1 MAHIDKLIQCSIAIA
16 LGYVMNFL
24 DAAFE
29 ILKQANT
36 SLHYTEIARR
46 AMSRELLVT
55 SGQTPEAT
63 MGSRLYVDTNRPESR
78 FRRVGRGHFELAKQ
92 VNGDEIGQ
100 RVEDIN
106 TQTRK
111 QLRQALAVMPAD
123 RFEALIG
130 ELLIA
135 IGFNEASVHV
145 TRYSGDRGIDVRGD
159 LSAGGITQIRAAVQA
174 KKWKH
179 NVQATTV
186 REVRGSLTSQE
197 QGIIITTSDF
207 SRGAREEA
215 NAVGKTPISLVN
227 GHMLLELLIAH
238 EIGVTKHQHTVL
250 ALDEEWWGEVTGGV
264 TVETPSLDPSNAKAQ
279 LTETMQVTFPI
290 MVRAGNNEGKTALLH
305 GPAGSMTYDGQQY
318 GSPSMAGKAASGWSS
333 CNGWTYW
340 RFEDPTTH
348 EWLTIEHLRVKPG
361 VND

>member
-1 MAHIDKLIQCSIAIA
+1 
-16 LGYVMNFL
+16 MNFL
-24 DAAFE
+24 DAAYQV
-29 ILKQANT
+29 LKQANN
-36 SLHYTEIARR
+36 SLHYSEIARL
-46 AMSRELLVT
+46 AMTGGLLVT
-55 SGQTPEAT
+55 TGQTPEAT

-78 FRRVGRGHFELAKQ
+78 FHRAGRGFFELSKQ
-92 VNGDEIGQ
+92 SDGDEIGQ

-106 TQTRK
+106 AQTRK
-111 QLRQALAVMPAD
+111 QLRQALADMPAD

-135 IGFNEASVHV
+135 IGFDESTVQV
-145 TRYSGDRGIDVRGD
+145 TRYTGDKGIDVRGD

-186 REVRGSLTSQE
+186 REVRGSLTSRE

-207 SRGAREEA
+207 SSGAREEA

-227 GHMLLELLIAH
+227 GRMLLELLIAH

-250 ALDEEWWGEVTGGV
+250 SLDEEWWGEVTGASI
-264 TVETPSLDPSNAKAQ
+264 TRPTSSQLPDVEVSPVKP
-279 LTETMQVTFPI
+279 MQVTFPI
-290 MVRAGNNEGKTALLH
+290 SVRAGNDPEKTALLL
-305 GPAGSMTYDGQQY
+305 GPDGRMTYNGQQF
-318 GSPSMAGKAASGWSS
+318 GSPSMAGKAASGWNS

-340 RFEDPTTH
+340 RFEEPLTQ
-348 EWLTIEHLRVKPG
+348 EWLAIDHLRAKVRAG
-361 VND
+361 G

>member
-1 MAHIDKLIQCSIAIA
+1 
-16 LGYVMNFL
+16 MNFL

-36 SLHYTEIARR
+36 RLHYTEIARR
-46 AMSRELLVT
+46 AMNAGLLVT

-78 FRRVGRGHFELAKQ
+78 FHRVGRGFFELSKQ
-92 VNGDEIGQ
+92 VDSDEIGQ
-100 RVEDIN
+100 RVEEIN
-106 TQTRK
+106 AQTRK
-111 QLRQALAVMPAD
+111 RLRQELADMPAD

-135 IGFNEASVHV
+135 IGFDEASVQV

-159 LSAGGITQIRAAVQA
+159 LIAGGITQIRAAVQA

-186 REVRGSLTSQE
+186 REVRGSLTSRE

-215 NAVGKTPISLVN
+215 SAVGKTPVSLVN
-227 GHMLLELLIAH
+227 GQMLLELLIVH

-250 ALDEEWWGEVTGGV
+250 SLDEEWWGEVTGAL
-264 TVETPSLDPSNAKAQ
+264 VEQSSSSNLPNIVVPPTKSM
-279 LTETMQVTFPI
+279 EVTFPI
-290 MVRAGNNEGKTALLH
+290 TVRAGNDKEKMALLL
-305 GPAGSMTYDGQQY
+305 GPDGRMTYNGQQF
-318 GSPSMAGKAASGWSS
+318 GSPSMAGKAASGWNS

-340 RFEDPTTH
+340 RFEEPTTR
-348 EWLTIEHLRVKPG
+348 EWLAIDHLRTKIV
-361 VND
+361 